1 MIKTINMHI
10 QKLKKP
16 KIQLVGG
23 IENKTILEEVERA
36 AEEAYPAAESRPYIN
51 VGKIYDIIR
60 ANPLKYVELNTAVS
74 DRYLK
79 TILTIV
85 FRHIYKWEPYTSKTR
100 KHKGNNIFI
109 RPEVK

>member
-1 MIKTINMHI
+1 MHI
-10 QKLKKP
+10 HKHKKP
-16 KIQLVGG
+16 AIQLVGG
-23 IENKTILEEVERA
+23 IENKIILKEVGVA

-51 VGKIYDIIR
+51 MGKIYDVIR
-60 ANPLKYVELNTAVS
+60 ANPLKYVTLNTAVS

-85 FRHIYKWEPYTSKTR
+85 FRRIYCWEPYTSKTR